1 MLVMLIDFL
10 DLLLASLVTGA
21 MFGVFLAFNP
31 KGLEGPHYVQ
41 MQQRGMRTLDP
52 ALPALGAATI
62 VVTALAAA
70 MARHDGVRLGLLATA
85 AIGFLAAGLITRFF
99 NQPINKF
106 VRSWSAATPPP
117 QWIQLRDKWWHWHVT
132 RLVCGIAG
140 LCALILANLADAR
153 L

>member
-85 AIGFLAAGLITRFF
+85 AIGFLPRA
-99 NQPINKF
+99 
-106 VRSWSAATPPP
+106 
-117 QWIQLRDKWWHWHVT
+117 
-132 RLVCGIAG
+132 
-140 LCALILANLADAR
+140 
-153 L
+153 